1 MAYAF
6 PVTPV
11 EGAAVEM
18 LTFDFPR
25 VTRTG
30 AVLRLQWGTK
40 SLNLAIEVGAPA
52 MTRTISA
59 GQAAPYLGRYDLS
72 FVGDRAEPAERMTA
86 EIVLRDGHLLM
97 AMSGFES
104 ELVPTKVPDEFLM
117 GFLDQGV
124 IVDIDPEFPL
134 RFRMA
139 GGRAVGITAKANDG
153 SEWIKGN
160 RLP

>member
-1 MAYAF
+1 
-6 PVTPV
+6 
-11 EGAAVEM
+11 
-18 LTFDFPR
+18 
-25 VTRTG
+25 
-30 AVLRLQWGTK
+30 
-40 SLNLAIEVGAPA
+40 

-59 GQAAPYLGRYDLS
+59 AEAAPYLGRYDLT
-72 FVGDRAEPAERMTA
+72 FVGDRGEPAEQIAA

-104 ELVPTKVPDEFLM
+104 ELVPTKVPHEFLM

-139 GGRAVGITAKANDG
+139 GGRAVGITAKANDD